1 MKKNLF
7 IFLMFIALT
16 PLGVVGQEQTVV
28 PSWNDLKVHEIN
40 RLYPRVNV
48 VPYRDATEMLTMDYQ
63 NSSYCRLLNGKWL
76 FYWVDSPT
84 KAPSEFYL
92 PNYDASSWDSLD
104 VPANWE
110 VNGYGIPIYVN
121 QKNEF
126 LPNIPPLV
134 PYDNNPVGSYLHSFE
149 IPEDWDGRQVY
160 INFGGVKSA
169 FNLWIN
175 GCFVGYTED
184 AKTNSDFDITP
195 YVREGS
201 NSLALQCYR
210 FSNGSYFECQDF
222 WRLSGITRD
231 VFIYSKPAV
240 NIYDYEVHSSLD
252 ATYRHGVFSLDVVV
266 ASSHPKISRKGLKV
280 EAVLLDGNDE
290 VVALSRSLS
299 RDEFKLVDNGR
310 YEARI
315 VMECPDMISDVKRW
329 SAEHPNLYR
338 LEIRLSE
345 GGKVTELLST
355 YVGFRTT
362 EVRDG
367 LFLVNG
373 QYVLIKGVNRHEH
386 DPYKGQVV
394 SRELMEQDV
403 ALMKQLNVNAV
414 RTCHYPNDPYW
425 YELCDRYGLYVID
438 EANVESHAQG
448 YGESSLAKHEEYG
461 DMIWSRNRNMLERD
475 KNHPCVVLWSMGN
488 ECGNGINFERTYE
501 WMKQRDNSRPTIYE
515 RSCYDYNTDVIGLMY
530 SSPEYLERF
539 IIEGLDTLHR
549 PFILVEYAHAMGNS
563 MGGLDDYWKVIE
575 RHEQLQ
581 GGCIWDWVDQTF
593 IVDDEQRQVKWLA
606 AGGDL
611 GEVDGIDDDDSFC
624 VNGVI
629 GSDRVPHPHAAEVRK
644 VYQQVK
650 FSPKNIAA
658 GVFVAKNWFSFTN
671 TSEFICR
678 YKMFSNERDDMP
690 EGVLALDIAP
700 LDSVEFS
707 IPMPKLG
714 GRPGE
719 EFFVRFTVELK
730 EDRPFIPS
738 GSIIAY
744 DEFQL
749 TNLPSLPKE
758 KVDTFPEVVASDDG
772 ATIMLSTPRCT
783 ITFDKEQGLP
793 VSLVYDGQELL
804 AKGVRP
810 NFWRAPTLN
819 DDADYYGRRR
829 WEKAS
834 LDKLEIKPKAIHMH
848 RVSSG
853 VVAVNVVLE
862 MLGKTGQVEM
872 VVEQNYF
879 FNGNSDLDIV
889 QRVEPQK
896 NVTTLPKVGTQLYLP
911 LSYDRVT
918 YYGKDTENYPD
929 RNASGMMGIY
939 QLDVES
945 MWESHNEPQDNGNRS
960 DVRWASL
967 TSESSKVGLFMTASE
982 PFNFSAY
989 PYDDADITAAERI
1002 NQLERASHLTVNVDY
1017 RQSGVGTATCGPGVG
1032 APYLLRNEVYEYV
1045 IRIRPYAVS
1054 EETPTILWKQRMVE
1068 PLEMMTAPV
1077 RFVKMAGDS
1086 IATSFFSSPI
1096 TLVMSSDTP
1105 EAVIRYTL
1113 DGSEPTATSKRYV
1126 KPIVIS
1132 KTVTVKAKAFGKTTL
1147 PSFVTTEVLERQ
1159 KIVSTSFVNMPSERY
1174 SAQWAT
1180 ALMDGHRGANRDYR
1194 ECWLGFLGDDVD
1206 VTIELTDVTDFNKV
1220 SIGFS
1225 HNPNDWVLWPK
1236 SVSMY
1241 YSSDGVHYEGPI
1253 SVMLPM
1259 YHRPDPMSDLGRVE
1273 ARANC
1278 SCKGVKYIRVVA
1290 ENMGVLPK
1298 WHPYAGEKSWIMIDE
1313 IELR

>member
-1 MKKNLF
+1 MKKDLF
-7 IFLMFIALT
+7 ILLMFMVFV
-16 PLGVVGQEQTVV
+16 PLGIVAQERSDI
-28 PSWNDLKVHEIN
+28 PSWNDINVHEIN

-48 VPYRDATEMLTMDYQ
+48 VPYADETEMSTMDYQ
-63 NSSYCRLLNGKWL
+63 NSSYCRLLNGMWR
-76 FYWVDSPT
+76 FCWVDSPS
-84 KAPSEFYL
+84 KAPKEFYL
-92 PNYDASSWDSLD
+92 PSYDASDWDSLA

-110 VNGYGIPIYVN
+110 VNGYGTPIYVN

-134 PYDNNPVGSYLHSFE
+134 PSDNNPVGSYLQSFE
-149 IPEDWDGRQVY
+149 IPKEWDGRQVY

-195 YVREGS
+195 YIRRGDNV
-201 NSLALQCYR
+201 LALQCYR

-240 NIYDYEVHSSLD
+240 NIYDYEVHAGLD
-252 ATYRHGVFSLDVVV
+252 STYRHGIFSLDVVV
-266 ASSHPKISRKGLKV
+266 ETNRSKVSRKGV
-280 EAVLLDGNDE
+280 SVQAVLLDGDNE
-290 VVALSRSLS
+290 VVAMERSLS
-299 RDEFKLVDNGR
+299 RDDFKLQDDGR
-310 YEARI
+310 YEAR
-315 VMECPDMISDVKRW
+315 VAVECPDMISDVKCW

-338 LEIRLSE
+338 LVLRLIE
-345 GGKVTELLST
+345 GGKVSELLST
-355 YVGFRTT
+355 NVGFRTT

-373 QYVLIKGVNRHEH
+373 QYVLVKGVNRHEH
-386 DPYKGQVV
+386 DPYKGHVV

-403 ALMKQLNVNAV
+403 ALMKQLNINTV
-414 RTCHYPNDPYW
+414 RTCHYPDDPYW

-475 KNHPCVVLWSMGN
+475 KNHPSIVLWSMGN

-501 WMKQRDNSRPTIYE
+501 WMKRRDSSRPTIYE

-530 SSPEYLERF
+530 SSPEYLEHF
-539 IIEGLDTLHR
+539 IVDGLDTLRR
-549 PFILVEYAHAMGNS
+549 PFIMVEYAHAMGNS
-563 MGGLDDYWKVIE
+563 IGGLEDYWRVIE

-593 IVDDEQRQVKWLA
+593 IVEDDEKHITWLA

-611 GEVDGIDDDDSFC
+611 GEIEGIDDDDSFC

-629 GSDRVPHPHAAEVRK
+629 GSDRVPHQHAAEVKK

-650 FSPKNIAA
+650 FAPKNIAA
-658 GVFVAKNWFSFTN
+658 GTFVAKNWFSFTN
-671 TSEFICR
+671 TDEFICR

-690 EGVLALDIAP
+690 EGVLNLEIAP
-700 LDSVEFS
+700 LDSMVFS

-730 EDRPFIPS
+730 EDRPFLPQ
-738 GSIIAY
+738 GSVIAY

-749 TNLPSLPKE
+749 TNLPSLPKD
-758 KVDTFPEVVASDDG
+758 KVEPQHEVTSIDDG
-772 ATIMLSTPRCT
+772 NAIILSTPHCSV
-783 ITFDKEQGLP
+783 TFDKKQGMP
-793 VSLVYDGQELL
+793 VSLVYDGEELL
-804 AKGVRP
+804 AKGIRP

-834 LDKLEIKPKAIHMH
+834 LNQLTIVPKTMQMH
-848 RVSSG
+848 RVAAG
-853 VVAVNVVLE
+853 QVAVTVVLD
-862 MLGKTGQVEM
+862 MVGKTGQVEL

-879 FNGNSDLDIV
+879 FNGNGDLDIV
-889 QRVEPQK
+889 QRVMPQK

-911 LSYDRVT
+911 LSYDKVT
-918 YYGKDTENYPD
+918 YFGKDTENYPD
-929 RNASGMMGIY
+929 RDASGMMGVY
-939 QLDVES
+939 EMDVDS

-960 DVRWASL
+960 SVRWASL
-967 TSESSKVGLFMTASE
+967 TSSANKVGVFITSSE

-989 PYDDADITAAERI
+989 PYDDADVTKAERI
-1002 NQLERASHLTVNVDY
+1002 NQLERSSYLTVNVDY
-1017 RQSGVGTATCGPGVG
+1017 RQSGLGTATCGPGV
-1032 APYLLRNEVYEYV
+1032 AEPYLLRNEVYEYV
-1045 IRIRPYAVS
+1045 IRIRPYAIT
-1054 EETPTILWKQRMVE
+1054 EETPSTLWQQRVVE
-1068 PLEMMTAPV
+1068 PSEMMTEPV
-1077 RFVKMAGDS
+1077 KFVKMLRDS
-1086 IATSFFSSPI
+1086 IAPAVFSKPI
-1096 TLVMSSDTP
+1096 TLIMSSDSP
-1105 EAVIRYTL
+1105 DAVIRYTL
-1113 DGSEPTATSKRYV
+1113 DGTEPTASSKRYV
-1126 KPIVIS
+1126 KPLVVS
-1132 KTVTVKAKAFGKTTL
+1132 KTLTVKAKAFGKTLL
-1147 PSFVTTEVLERQ
+1147 PSFTTTEVLERQ
-1159 KIVSTSFVNMPSERY
+1159 KIVSTRFVAMPSERY
-1174 SAQWAT
+1174 SSQWET
-1180 ALMDGHRGANRDYR
+1180 ALMDGHRGADRDYR
-1194 ECWLGFLGDDVD
+1194 ECWLGFFGDDVD
-1206 VTIELTDVTDFNKV
+1206 VTIELADVTDFSKI

-1241 YSSDGVHYEGPI
+1241 YSSDGEHYEGPI
-1253 SVMLPM
+1253 LVMLPM
-1259 YHRPDPMSDLGRVE
+1259 YHRSDPMSDLGRVE
-1273 ARANC
+1273 ARADC
-1278 SCKGVKYIRVVA
+1278 HCKGVRFIRVVA
-1290 ENMGVLPK
+1290 ENFGVLPK
-1298 WHPYAGEKSWIMIDE
+1298 WHPYEGEKAWIMVDE
-1313 IELR
+1313 IELK